1 MLYSNAAIV
10 IGMTYVY
17 LPLMVLPIYAAM
29 ERFDFRYVEA
39 GFDLYASRSKSCGEL
54 YCRSLSQGNCGLY
67 FGFCAFTWGICD
79 ATHPWRWKESDD
91 W

>member
-1 MLYSNAAIV
+1 MSLGVISEPIPMLYSNAAIV

-39 GFDLYASRSKSCGEL
+39 GFDLCLTIQSHAGV
-54 YCRSLSQGNCGLY
+54 YCRSLSQ
-67 FGFCAFTWGICD
+67 
-79 ATHPWRWKESDD
+79 E
-91 W
+91 